1 MIHHARFHR
10 KGVALIVVI
19 LIILAVTAIA
29 LVALHTTQNDLRQ
42 VNAFSYNR
50 QAAQGAHSSG
60 LFVVSRATDDT
71 PQALTEAHSNAV
83 ADAVAGNFD
92 NAFAEVSWYDTSDVS
107 KFSGMDKIPPSD
119 STPDRLK
126 GDLAKPTFLVA
137 TLGNLTLINKPVAG
151 MSDQDLFCT
160 YTMHANSYAVIGRA
174 VPIRG
179 SGNSQYY
186 LLSDINSR
194 SSGFKREMG
203 LLELGPFVCN
213 N

>member
-1 MIHHARFHR
+1 MIHHAHIHR

-42 VNAFSYNR
+42 VNAFTYNR

-60 LFVVSRATDDT
+60 LYVVAKANDDA
-71 PQALTEAHSNAV
+71 PQALTDAHSNGI
-83 ADAVAGNFD
+83 ADAVAGHFE
-92 NAFAEVSWYDTSDVS
+92 NAFAEVSWYDTASVS
-107 KFSGMDKIPPSD
+107 TFTGMDQTAPTD
-119 STPDRLK
+119 SSSNRLR

-137 TLGNLTLINKPVAG
+137 TLGNLNLINKPVAG
-151 MSDQDLFCT
+151 MSNQDLFCT

-174 VPIRG
+174 VPVRG
-179 SGNSQYY
+179 TSSKYY
-186 LLSDINSR
+186 LLADINAR

-203 LLELGPFVCN
+203 LLEVGPYVCN